1 MPLVDPVT
9 SALLPFRNIGK
20 LLGQSLVR
28 SKAAVFP
35 STRLCAIT
43 PLLCLVLR
51 TAALPAAQCSS
62 MDRRENSSSLLLLCP
77 LRDRWIRWTTA
88 TGISRAA
95 AHSIF
100 TSHDRKRVG
109 EGTSGSLR

>member
-1 MPLVDPVT
+1 MPLVHSVT

-43 PLLCLVLR
+43 ALLCIVLR

-62 MDRRENSSSLLLLCP
+62 MARRENPSFLQLLCH
-77 LRDRWIRWTTA
+77 LRDRRNRWKRTHAISTTA
-88 TGISRAA
+88 
-95 AHSIF
+95 AHTRYTYS
-100 TSHDRKRVG
+100 
-109 EGTSGSLR
+109 